1 MVNKLIGK
9 PFFEVE
15 QKLDLMAFCSK
26 IPSTSNVVPVTI
38 LTPVLMF
45 SLSSLTR
52 ALRMFALSVFML
64 NILAIPAALAVG
76 VDSDSDG
83 LFDEDEAALG
93 MDSTNADTDGDG
105 TLDGDEDNDADTLTN
120 AQELYVYLTEAATA
134 DTDADSRDDGVEVA
148 EGTDPLVVELPDFD
162 FQTFE
167 LDPADNTIAITIF
180 NVGNYAYT
188 GSVSPT
194 LSLYTADD
202 GLLVESIDLDTMG
215 TGYRSIS
222 GTTSFNSTYALD
234 GSVVGVNILAVVDS
248 MGDVYEKTEHPDFFV
263 DEANYIRTAIRLDIP
278 DLYVSDLSLSSSN
291 EVIYTVKNIG
301 GDSINASLAGENTVT
316 VDGVLASTETWTSMS
331 DLSWLAADAF
341 ATEPAV
347 DLTSAAV
354 LSSGS
359 HTVIV
364 CVDTTSLVTE
374 FDDTVNNCITETLD
388 GGAAAAAD
396 MDITDISVD
405 ASTNEILYT
414 AANLGTLDV
423 DYTLEYGYTGVYVD
437 YDETDGSYT
446 DFYYYDWNTEM
457 AAGSWVG
464 TFFDAGASELIN
476 SEVVLST
483 GEHTIMVCI
492 ERASLYGEFAYGL
505 DNCEIETFNVGIYPD
520 LVIDSVTYNSDTSIS
535 FVVRNGGTAGVDS
548 AEFPYLNFYYDF
560 FNADLSESYF
570 ATYLIDDHGTDY
582 RTVDGI
588 TTVNSGASAD
598 EFPSCTLYVLAVADG
613 NGDVVESDDSNNEY
627 RTTLDLCPG
636 DGEVVNGF
644 TVEAGVEEGIGFG
657 NVYNLAAYTEEAS
670 SLTSST
676 VDWGDG
682 SAVESTTQTVDG
694 DRINL
699 GASHLYDH
707 KDSFTI
713 TVCANDGSEEVCDTV
728 LIHIVG
734 NSSSSSSGGS
744 SSSSSSVTLAGED
757 DEEAVTDTTAT
768 DTTGTDQDVVLSG
781 DDEAAD
787 CSAMM
792 FEDVSEEDDFYDAV
806 CELWAADVIHG
817 KTTTIF
823 DVNDVI
829 RRDEA
834 AKIFT
839 RLFGYVIE
847 PYGET
852 PSVEESSFVD
862 VEAGDSLS
870 YYVGVAVTEEIMEPD
885 TDSVEN
891 EAGEVVDESTFRPH
905 DAMTAGEIADSLEA
919 ILDDNEA
926 GETLDTEGYEVDST
940 MTRGGF
946 VQFLFGLVY

>member
-1 MVNKLIGK
+1 
-9 PFFEVE
+9 
-15 QKLDLMAFCSK
+15 MASRGK
-26 IPSTSNVVPVTI
+26 IPSTSNVIPVIT
-38 LTPVLMF
+38 LTPVRMF
-45 SLSSLTR
+45 SFSSFTR

-64 NILAIPAALAVG
+64 NILAVPAALAVG

-93 MDSTNADTDGDG
+93 MDSTLADTDVDG

-134 DTDADSRDDGVEVA
+134 DTDADSRDDGAEVA
-148 EGTDPLVVELPDFD
+148 EGTDPLVVELPDFE

-222 GTTSFNSTYALD
+222 GSTSFNSTYALD

-263 DEANYIRTAIRLDIP
+263 DEANYVRTAIRLDIP

-301 GDSINASLAGENTVT
+301 GDSIDAALAGENTVT

-331 DLSWLAADAF
+331 DLSWLSADAF

-347 DLTSAAV
+347 NLTSAAV

-374 FDDTVNNCITETLD
+374 FDDTVNNCFTETLD
-388 GGAAAAAD
+388 GGAAATAD

-405 ASTNEILYT
+405 SSTNEVLYT

-423 DYTLEYGYTGVYVD
+423 DYTLEMGYTGVYVD

-457 AAGSWVG
+457 AAGSWAG
-464 TFFDAGASELIN
+464 TFFDAGGSEVIN

-492 ERASLYGEFAYGL
+492 ERAALYGEFAYGL

-535 FVVRNGGTAGVDS
+535 FVVRNGGTADVDS

-560 FNADLSESYF
+560 FNADLSESYS
-570 ATYLIDDHGTDY
+570 ASYLIDDHGMDY
-582 RTVDGI
+582 RTVGGI
-588 TTVNSGASAD
+588 TTVNSGASED
-598 EFPSCTLYVLAVADG
+598 EFPSCTLYVLAIADG

-644 TVEAGVEEGIGFG
+644 TVEAGIEEGIGFG
-657 NVYNLAAYTEEAS
+657 NTYNLAAYTEGAS
-670 SLTSST
+670 SLTSAT

-699 GASHLYDH
+699 GASHLYGS
-707 KDSFTI
+707 KDSFTLTI
-713 TVCANDGSEEVCDTV
+713 CANDGSETVCDTV

-734 NSSSSSSGGS
+734 NSSSSSSSGG
-744 SSSSSSVTLAGED
+744 SSSSSSVTLAGDD
-757 DEEAVTDTTAT
+757 DEEDTTDTVTDTTT
-768 DTTGTDQDVVLSG
+768 GGTDESTDGTDSSTDGDEQDVVLSG
-781 DDEAAD
+781 EDDAAD

-792 FEDVSEEDDFYDAV
+792 FEDVSEDDDFYDAV

-817 KTTTIF
+817 KTTTLF

-852 PSVEESSFVD
+852 PSVEESSFID
-862 VEAGDSLS
+862 VEASDPLA
-870 YYVGVAVTEEIMEPD
+870 YYVEVAATEEIMEPD

-891 EAGEVVDESTFRPH
+891 EDGEVVDESTFRPH
-905 DAMTAGEIADSLEA
+905 DAMTASEIADSLET
-919 ILDDNEA
+919 ILGDNEA
-926 GETLDTEGYEVDST
+926 GETLDAEGYEVDST

-946 VQFLFGLVY
+946 MNFLFGLVD